1 MSATPAMPATP
12 ERTVIKGG
20 TVITMD
26 TELGIMIGASILI
39 EGGVI
44 KKMGRDISPDGAEII
59 DAGDMIVMPGFVD
72 CHRHMWQTQLR
83 AITADWS
90 LYDYSS
96 RIRSVYTSF
105 YGPDDAYIGSYAGF
119 LEALNAGVTTIVDHC
134 HIMNTPDHADEVV
147 RAFKDSGMR
156 GILCYGMY
164 GNPRPEQKLTPAVL
178 MSPEWHYDDARRVK
192 QKYFNSDDSTVL
204 MGLAMTEADF
214 FPMDLSRKELG
225 FARQIGAKRI
235 SAHVGMGAQNKWTK
249 YIERLDKAG
258 LMGEDMLFIHGY
270 SLTDHELKI
279 CAGHKAAVICTPE
292 TELQMGMGNP
302 VTWRVLAAGG
312 RTGLGIDIVSNQS
325 ADMFTQVR
333 LNMQVQR
340 ALQNDRLFR
349 SGLMPRKITP
359 TVQQLLEVATIKGA
373 EAIGLDKKTGSLTPG
388 KQADIIMLRTDTIN
402 MFPVNDPV
410 SSVVMCANV
419 GDVDTVMVS
428 GRILKKGGRLIGP
441 DLRSIRDKLAVSRD
455 KILDGGALKGFSQ
468 GEAIMNNVFPL
479 DRKMSFMVWLAAMI
493 IRSPFKKLQDKFI
506 EYITRS
512 VE

>member
-1 MSATPAMPATP
+1 MS
-12 ERTVIKGG
+12 ERIVIRGG

-26 TELGIMIGASILI
+26 SKLGIMDDASILV

-44 KKMGRDISPDGAEII
+44 RVIGQDISADGAEII
-59 DAGDMIVMPGFVD
+59 DARDMIVMPGFVD

-105 YGPDDAYIGSYAGF
+105 YEPDDAYIGSYAGF
-119 LEALNAGVTTIVDHC
+119 LEAINAGVTTIVDHS

-178 MSPEWHYDDARRVK
+178 MSPEWHYADARRVK
-192 QKYFNSDDSTVL
+192 REHFNSEDSTVL

-214 FPMDLSRKELG
+214 FPMEISRKELV
-225 FARQIGAKRI
+225 FAREIGAKRI
-235 SAHVGMGAQNKWTK
+235 SAHVGMGSQNKWTR
-249 YIERLDKAG
+249 YIERLNRAG
-258 LMGEDMLFIHGY
+258 LMGEDMLFIHGW

-279 CAGHKAAVICTPE
+279 CAEHRAAVICTPE

-325 ADMFTQVR
+325 ADMFTQIR
-333 LNMQVQR
+333 LDMQVQR
-340 ALQNDRLFR
+340 ALQNDRLYR

-373 EAIGLDKKTGSLTPG
+373 ESIGLDKKAGSLTPG
-388 KQADIIMLRTDTIN
+388 KQADIIMLRTDTVN

-428 GRILKKGGRLIGP
+428 GRILKSKGQLMGP
-441 DLRSIRDKLAVSRD
+441 DLRSIRGKLAASRD
-455 KILDGGALKGFSQ
+455 KILAGGARKGFAQ

-479 DRKMSFMVWLAAMI
+479 DRQMSFMVWLAAMI
-493 IRSPFKKLQDKFI
+493 IRSPFRKLQDKFL
-506 EYITRS
+506 EYVTRS